1 MFRLNLKTL
10 REERRIS
17 QAVLAKELGVA
28 QSAVGNWESGARSP
42 DAATLLKIAN
52 YFDVTVDYLLT
63 GEEKEHPTVA
73 GVPLN
78 DKELEWLRRF
88 QQATPEVKNAAL
100 ALLRAAEEAMKTIEN
115 IKEESTNAVKDL
127 ADSYANHDERP

>member
-17 QAVLAKELGVA
+17 QAALAKELGVA

-63 GEEKEHPTVA
+63 GEEKERPAVD
-73 GVPLN
+73 GIPLN

-88 QQATPEVKNAAL
+88 QQASPEVKNAAL

-115 IKEESTNAVKDL
+115 IKEESANAVKDF
-127 ADSYANHDERP
+127 ADSYSNHDERP